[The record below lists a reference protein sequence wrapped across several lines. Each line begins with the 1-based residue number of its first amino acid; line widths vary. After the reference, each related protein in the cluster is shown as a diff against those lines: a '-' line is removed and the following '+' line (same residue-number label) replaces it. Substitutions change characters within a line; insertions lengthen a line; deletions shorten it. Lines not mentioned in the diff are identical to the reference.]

1 MGMFLLL
8 LTFAWAYFYFSDYIV
23 PWYNGE
29 PVMMVVFDL
38 LHRGWAS
45 PLWFLMLFGNVLL
58 PAATLWSGRVRS
70 SIAALVV
77 ISIFVQI
84 GMYLERYFIVAV
96 FLGYNELPFN
106 WGVYVPRAGVILTI
120 AALSFVVLGYLVFS
134 RFFPLI
140 PVWEILEGQIL
151 QGLRRIGRA
160 LRPTRTEL
168 H

>member
-1 MGMFLLL
+1 
-8 LTFAWAYFYFSDYIV
+8 
-23 PWYNGE
+23 
-29 PVMMVVFDL
+29 
-38 LHRGWAS
+38 
-45 PLWFLMLFGNVLL
+45 
-58 PAATLWSGRVRS
+58 
-70 SIAALVV
+70 
-77 ISIFVQI
+77 
-84 GMYLERYFIVAV
+84 MYLERYFIVAV

-106 WGVYVPRAGVILTI
+106 WGVYVPRAGVLLTI